1 MDCSILIRLL
11 PLLSLQLEKL
21 QDQILLHIQAY
32 FQILENFLLKLKNL
46 KLEDTSL
53 EDFSFNVK
61 GGRCETCQGMGLVKS
76 RNAFLA
82 DMFITCDECDGKRF
96 NRETLEIFFNKKN
109 IYDVLEMSVEEAHV
123 FLTIILESRE
133 D

>member
-1 MDCSILIRLL
+1 MSR
-11 PLLSLQLEKL
+11 
-21 QDQILLHIQAY
+21 Y
-32 FQILENFLLKLKNL
+32 G
-46 KLEDTSL
+46 T
-53 EDFSFNVK
+53 
-61 GGRCETCQGMGLVKS
+61 RKS

-123 FLTIILESRE
+123 F
-133 D
+133 